1 MLVVW
6 ILLALLAGL
15 LALLAVPLELAFSVR
30 RHGGRREGR
39 GSLRWLFGLV
49 RVRLGGP
56 GERVRAGPGRPAARR
71 PRARRPRR
79 GGGGARRMLALVQ
92 VEGFGSRLLRLARD
106 LFRRI
111 RIQELSLR
119 IRLGL
124 DDPADTGRLW
134 AVVGPLAMLPGL
146 RRVAIEPEFAAET
159 CELDGRGRIRIVPLR
174 LLSVLLRFALSPVTL
189 RAVYATRAAA
199 R

>member
-30 RHGGRREGR
+30 RDGVRREGR

-49 RVRLGGP
+49 RVRLG
-56 GERVRAGPGRPAARR
+56 GPGRPAARR

-92 VEGFGSRLLRLARD
+92 VEGFGSHLLRLARD

-111 RIQELSLR
+111 RIQELGLR
-119 IRLGL
+119 VRLGL

-134 AVVGPLAMLPGL
+134 AVVGPLAALPGL
-146 RRVAIEPEFAAET
+146 RRITIEPEFAAGT
-159 CELDGRGRIRIVPLR
+159 FELDGRGRIRIVPLR

-189 RAVYATRAAA
+189 RALYATRAAA

>member
-1 MLVVW
+1 MLGVW

-30 RHGGRREGR
+30 RDGVRREGR

-56 GERVRAGPGRPAARR
+56 GERVRAGPGRPAS
-71 PRARRPRR
+71 RRPRR

-119 IRLGL
+119 VRLGL

-134 AVVGPLAMLPGL
+134 AVVGPLAALPGL

-159 CELDGRGRIRIVPLR
+159 FELDGRGRIRIVPLR

>member
-30 RHGGRREGR
+30 REGVRREGR

-56 GERVRAGPGRPAARR
+56 GERVRAGPGRPAS
-71 PRARRPRR
+71 RRPRR

-119 IRLGL
+119 VRLGL

-134 AVVGPLAMLPGL
+134 AVVGPLAALPGL

-159 CELDGRGRIRIVPLR
+159 FELDGRGRIRIVPLR

-189 RAVYATRAAA
+189 RAVYAARAAA

>member
-56 GERVRAGPGRPAARR
+56 GERVRAGPGRPAS
-71 PRARRPRR
+71 RRPRR

-119 IRLGL
+119 VRLGL

-134 AVVGPLAMLPGL
+134 AVVGPLAALPGL

-159 CELDGRGRIRIVPLR
+159 FELDGRGRIRIVPLR

-189 RAVYATRAAA
+189 RAVYAARAAA

>member
-1 MLVVW
+1 
-6 ILLALLAGL
+6 
-15 LALLAVPLELAFSVR
+15 
-30 RHGGRREGR
+30 
-39 GSLRWLFGLV
+39 
-49 RVRLGGP
+49 
-56 GERVRAGPGRPAARR
+56 
-71 PRARRPRR
+71 
-79 GGGGARRMLALVQ
+79 MLALVQ

-134 AVVGPLAMLPGL
+134 AVVGPLAALPGL
-146 RRVAIEPEFAAET
+146 RRVAIEPEFAAEIF
-159 CELDGRGRIRIVPLR
+159 ELDGRGRIRIVPLR

-189 RAVYATRAAA
+189 HALYATRAAA

>member
-15 LALLAVPLELAFSVR
+15 LALLAVPLELVFSVR

-49 RVRLGGP
+49 RVRLAGP
-56 GERVRAGPGRPAARR
+56 GERVRAGPGRPAS
-71 PRARRPRR
+71 RRPRR

-119 IRLGL
+119 VRLGL

-134 AVVGPLAMLPGL
+134 AVVGPLAALPGL
-146 RRVAIEPEFAAET
+146 RRVAIEPEFAAGT
-159 CELDGRGRIRIVPLR
+159 FELDGRGRIRIVPLR

-189 RAVYATRAAA
+189 RALYATRAAT